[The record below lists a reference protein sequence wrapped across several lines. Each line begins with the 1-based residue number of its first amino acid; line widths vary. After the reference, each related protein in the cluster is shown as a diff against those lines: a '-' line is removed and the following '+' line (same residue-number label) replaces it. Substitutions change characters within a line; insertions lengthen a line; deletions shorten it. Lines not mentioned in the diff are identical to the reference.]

1 MIHNFRVSVE
11 LHNSSL
17 YFNRMELRCVIGVI
31 RHGDRTPKQKMKLEV
46 KHPRFFELFKK
57 YGGSTDDSVKGKGGD
72 KKKGHIKLKR
82 PQQLQEILDISRQL
96 LEQIESGES
105 EAIEEKKSK
114 LEQIKTVLEM

>member
-1 MIHNFRVSVE
+1 MVIEPLNKRWN
-11 LHNSSL
+11 LKLNIQGSL
-17 YFNRMELRCVIGVI
+17 SFLRN
-31 RHGDRTPKQKMKLEV
+31 T
-46 KHPRFFELFKK
+46 
-57 YGGSTDDSVKGKGGD
+57 GGSTDDSVKGKGGD

>member
-1 MIHNFRVSVE
+1 
-11 LHNSSL
+11 
-17 YFNRMELRCVIGVI
+17 MELRCVIGVI

-57 YGGSTDDSVKGKGGD
+57 YGGSTTSDDNIKSKGGD
-72 KKKGHIKLKR
+72 KNKGHIKLKR

-96 LEQIESGES
+96 LEQIDSGES
-105 EAIEEKKSK
+105 EVIEEKKSK